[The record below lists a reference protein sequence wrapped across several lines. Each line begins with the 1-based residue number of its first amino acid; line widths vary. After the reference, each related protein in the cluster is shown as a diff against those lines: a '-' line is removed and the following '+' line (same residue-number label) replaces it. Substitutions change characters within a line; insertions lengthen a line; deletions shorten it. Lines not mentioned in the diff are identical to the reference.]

1 MTDTN
6 TTNTDPAAE
15 NKASDKDALKQI
27 AQSIESTTE
36 LLAGVIEQQ
45 EQRIRNENT
54 WSTVKRT
61 AILTAIIG
69 GAVGYV
75 TLYAP
80 MTGHSPGPSTESVAV
95 LDIEG
100 AIGGMNPSNADTLAP
115 AIRRAC
121 SNGNTSG
128 LVLRINSPGGSPSDA
143 ERIAAAV
150 SECREAGK
158 RVVAVIEG
166 AGASAAYMIA
176 LEADS
181 IWANR
186 YGVVGSIGAVMRS
199 IDGSQLADRIGLRER
214 VYASGDQKAAGGI
227 LSPSTDKQD
236 EAARELVDT
245 VGGMFRDDVR
255 ARRGERLK
263 ESDDMWSGRTWVA
276 GEAKALG
283 LIDAVGVYEAAYRAE
298 FGDLPEFKVSA
309 RPTLQDRLNLE
320 DVTKRLAAHVVSE
333 LAVER
338 LE

>member
-1 MTDTN
+1 MTEQ
-6 TTNTDPAAE
+6 TTNTATE
-15 NKASDKDALKQI
+15 NTP
-27 AQSIESTTE
+27 STTDP
-36 LLAGVIEQQ
+36 LSRIADAIQSTADSVAGVIEQQ

-61 AILTAIIG
+61 AILTAVIG
-69 GAVGYV
+69 GAIGYA

-80 MTGHSPGPSTESVAV
+80 MAGYSSGPSEASVAV

-100 AIGGMNPSNADTLAP
+100 TIGGMYPSNADVLAP
-115 AIRRAC
+115 AIRRVC
-121 SNGNTSG
+121 ENTNVSG

-150 SECREAGK
+150 SECREAGT

-166 AGASAAYMIA
+166 TGASAAYMVA
-176 LEADS
+176 LEADA

-199 IDGSQLADRIGLRER
+199 IDGSELADRLGLRER

-227 LSPSTDKQD
+227 LSPNTDKQD

-245 VGGMFRDDVR
+245 VGGMFREDVR
-255 ARRGERLK
+255 ARRGDRLK
-263 ESDDMWSGRTWVA
+263 ETEDMWSGRTWVA

-283 LIDAVGVYEAAYRAE
+283 LIDEVGVYEAAYRAE
-298 FGDLPEFKVSA
+298 FGDLPEFRVSA

-333 LAVER
+333 LTEER